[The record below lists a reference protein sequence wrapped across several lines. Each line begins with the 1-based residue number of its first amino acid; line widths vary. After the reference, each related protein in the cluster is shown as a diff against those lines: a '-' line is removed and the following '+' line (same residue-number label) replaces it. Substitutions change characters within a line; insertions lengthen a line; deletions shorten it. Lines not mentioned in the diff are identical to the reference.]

1 MQSQVTSGPPK
12 MANSVLIVALV
23 KQLDFSVSSLVGLNR
38 VNLLCLTIWEF
49 ITGAMSNFY
58 K

>member
-1 MQSQVTSGPPK
+1 

-23 KQLDFSVSSLVGLNR
+23 KQLDFSVSSLVGLNK